1 MFQRLACLLG
11 RRSRNGSSDDSSTF
25 PIRQL
30 FVLALVRIC
39 EPIAFMSIFPYVYH
53 MVESFHVTDNDR
65 QIALYAGMITS
76 SFTFAEFSAG
86 MFWGRMSDRIGR
98 KPVLIMGL
106 LGTAISM
113 VAFGFAPNLA
123 TAMVARAL
131 GGMLN
136 GNIGVL
142 QTTVAEIVT
151 KKEHQPRAYS
161 IMPFVW
167 CLGSIIGPAM
177 GGALAQPC
185 DNYPALFARSSLWD
199 KFPFLL
205 PNLVCITVL
214 ICGIVVGVLFLEE
227 THPEKKHRRDP
238 GLELGRWLV
247 NLCWGSRVQLP
258 DHSDVDVKEKYFDA
272 PPGYETAES
281 SPCLRPVDDG
291 VSDDCDL
298 EGQKSP
304 APKAFTRQVILAIV
318 AYGIL
323 AYHSVSFDQ
332 LMPVLLSTPRS
343 DDDIVLPLKFTGG
356 LGMATKT
363 IGFMLAVQGV
373 YSMIAQ
379 LWLFPFVV
387 KHFGTLRT
395 FRFVLLVWPPLY
407 LAVPYLV
414 LLPAKLQ
421 TFAVYVSLIS
431 KITFHVIAFP
441 ATAILLANAAPSS
454 KVLGS
459 INGVAASTASLS
471 RAFGPTI
478 TGLLH
483 SKGLGSGY
491 SVLAWWACGI
501 VCLIGAI
508 QSFWMEESPEPERF
522 KTCQPEVNESEM
534 KREALSDFGNQDQ
547 GSDFDELPEEE
558 QRLLSL
564 RSSVDHD
571 FDISQLNLNAVGDFP
586 KPQAD
591 VTHDTNV

>member
-1 MFQRLACLLG
+1 MFQLPACLQG
-11 RRSRNGSSDDSSTF
+11 RRSCSGSDDMSTF

-106 LGTAISM
+106 VGTAISM
-113 VAFGFAPNLA
+113 VVFGFAPNLA
-123 TAMVARAL
+123 TAMIARAL
-131 GGMLN
+131 GGLLN

-185 DNYPALFARSSLWD
+185 DNYPALFARSTLWD

-214 ICGIVVGVLFLEE
+214 VCGIVVGFLFLEE

-238 GLELGRWLV
+238 GLELGHWLV
-247 NLCWGSRVQLP
+247 NFCWGSRVQLP
-258 DHSDVDVKEKYFDA
+258 EDSEEKYF
-272 PPGYETAES
+272 GYEAEYEGAE
-281 SPCLRPVDDG
+281 SPCLDA
-291 VSDDCDL
+291 SDAESDL
-298 EGQKSP
+298 EGQKNP

-332 LMPVLLSTPRS
+332 LMPVFLSTPKS
-343 DDDIVLPLKFTGG
+343 NDDVVLPLKFTGG

-395 FRFVLLVWPPLY
+395 FRFVLLAWPPLY

-421 TFAVYVSLIS
+421 MLAVYVSLIS

-459 INGVAASTASLS
+459 INGAAASTASLS

-483 SKGLGSGY
+483 SRGLESGY
-491 SVLAWWACGI
+491 SVLAWWACGL
-501 VCLIGAI
+501 VCVIGAI
-508 QSFWMEESPEPERF
+508 QSFWMEESSEPERF
-522 KTCQPEVNESEM
+522 KSCQPETSEADM
-534 KREALSDFGNQDQ
+534 KREAIP
-547 GSDFDELPEEE
+547 DFDAQEFDSDAEEE

-571 FDISQLNLNAVGDFP
+571 FDISQLNLNTDNFL
-586 KPQAD
+586 KPESA
-591 VTHDTNV
+591 VTHDNNHV

>member
-1 MFQRLACLLG
+1 MFQLPACLQG
-11 RRSRNGSSDDSSTF
+11 RRSRNGSGDNFSTF

-30 FVLALVRIC
+30 FILALVRIC

-106 LGTAISM
+106 VGTAISM
-113 VAFGFAPNLA
+113 VVFGFAPNLA
-123 TAMVARAL
+123 TAMIARAL

-185 DNYPALFARSSLWD
+185 DNYPALFARSTLWD

-214 ICGIVVGVLFLEE
+214 ICGIVVGFLFLEE

-238 GLELGRWLV
+238 GLELGHWLV

-258 DHSDVDVKEKYFDA
+258 DNSDVDVKEKYFDDA

-291 VSDDCDL
+291 ASADCDL

-304 APKAFTRQVILAIV
+304 APKAFTRQVVLAIV

-343 DDDIVLPLKFTGG
+343 DDEVVLPLKFTGG

-414 LLPAKLQ
+414 LLPAKFQVL
-421 TFAVYVSLIS
+421 AVYVSLIS

-491 SVLAWWACGI
+491 SVLAWWACGL

-522 KTCQPEVNESEM
+522 KTRQPEVSESEM
-534 KREALSDFGNQDQ
+534 KREAIPDFGNQAED
-547 GSDFDELPEEE
+547 SDELPEEE

-571 FDISQLNLNAVGDFP
+571 FDITELNLNTVDNFPNPQGDL
-586 KPQAD
+586 
-591 VTHDTNV
+591 THDTNV

>member
-1 MFQRLACLLG
+1 MFQLPACLQG
-11 RRSRNGSSDDSSTF
+11 RRSRNGSGDNFSTF

-30 FVLALVRIC
+30 FILALVRIC

-106 LGTAISM
+106 VGTAISM
-113 VAFGFAPNLA
+113 VVFGFAPNLA
-123 TAMVARAL
+123 TAMIARAL

-185 DNYPALFARSSLWD
+185 DNYPALFARSTLWD

-214 ICGIVVGVLFLEE
+214 ICGIVVGFLFLEE

-238 GLELGRWLV
+238 GLELGHWLV

-258 DHSDVDVKEKYFDA
+258 DNSDVDVKEKYFDDA

-291 VSDDCDL
+291 ASADCDL

-304 APKAFTRQVILAIV
+304 APKAFTRQVVLAIV

-343 DDDIVLPLKFTGG
+343 DDEVVLPLKFTGG

-395 FRFVLLVWPPLY
+395 FRFVLLAWPPLY

-414 LLPAKLQ
+414 LLPAKFQVL
-421 TFAVYVSLIS
+421 AVYVSLIS

-491 SVLAWWACGI
+491 SVLAWWACGL

-522 KTCQPEVNESEM
+522 KTRQPEVSESEM
-534 KREALSDFGNQDQ
+534 KREAIPDFSNQAED
-547 GSDFDELPEEE
+547 SDELPEEE

-571 FDISQLNLNAVGDFP
+571 FDITELNLNTVDNFP
-586 KPQAD
+586 KPQGD
-591 VTHDTNV
+591 LTHDTNV

>member
-1 MFQRLACLLG
+1 MFQRPSCLQG
-11 RRSRNGSSDDSSTF
+11 RRQRNGSPEDMSTF

-30 FVLALVRIC
+30 FVLAIVRIC

-53 MVESFHVTDNDR
+53 MVESFHVTDND
-65 QIALYAGMITS
+65 QKIALYAGMITS
-76 SFTFAEFSAG
+76 AFTFAEFSAG

-106 LGTAISM
+106 IGTAMSM

-123 TAMVARAL
+123 TAMIARAL
-131 GGMLN
+131 GGLLN

-151 KKEHQPRAYS
+151 VKEHQPRAYS

-185 DNYPALFARSSLWD
+185 DNYPGLFQRNTLFD
-199 KFPFLL
+199 RFPFLL

-214 ICGIVVGVLFLEE
+214 ICGIVVGFLFLEE
-227 THPEKKHRRDP
+227 THPEKKYRRDC
-238 GLELGRWLV
+238 GRELGHWLV
-247 NLCWGSRVQLP
+247 SQCWRSRVQLP
-258 DHSDVDVKEKYFDA
+258 DDSDASVEESKYFVYGDV
-272 PPGYETAES
+272 PPEYESAES
-281 SPCLRPVDDG
+281 SPCLRPVRDVG
-291 VSDDCDL
+291 STEHDL
-298 EGQKSP
+298 EGQKAAP
-304 APKAFTRQVILAIV
+304 PKAFTRQVIFTIV

-323 AYHSVSFDQ
+323 AY
-332 LMPVLLSTPRS
+332 TPKS
-343 DDDIVLPLKFTGG
+343 DDPVVLPLKFEGG
-356 LGMATKT
+356 LGLATKT

-395 FRFVLLVWPPLY
+395 FRFVLLAWPPLY
-407 LAVPYLV
+407 LAVPYLI

-421 TFAVYVSLIS
+421 MPAVYVALIS
-431 KITFHVIAFP
+431 KITLHVIAFP
-441 ATAILLANAAPSS
+441 ATAILLANAAPTS

-459 INGVAASTASLS
+459 INGAAASTASLS

-483 SKGLGSGY
+483 SKGLESGY
-491 SVLAWWACGI
+491 SVLAWWACGL

-508 QSFWMEESPEPERF
+508 QSFWMEESEEPERF
-522 KTCQPEVNESEM
+522 KSRDSEINEELKRDVMSEDSI
-534 KREALSDFGNQDQ
+534 E
-547 GSDFDELPEEE
+547 EEE

-564 RSSVDHD
+564 RSSIDQDYDV
-571 FDISQLNLNAVGDFP
+571 SNLDLDGIDLSHP
-586 KPQAD
+586 DP
-591 VTHDTNV
+591 DTTPTPTPLRT